1 RQRQMCIRDR
11 YNVAQVITF
20 NKMLAKGVIRDVAR
34 VLDMPYKE
42 ADDFAKLIPNR
53 LGITLKGYEKNGEFI
68 EGAWELEP
76 KIKELVE
83 SNDTARQVWE
93 YSLNLENL
101 NRNAGVHAAALVV
114 DSQKELWHKT
124 PLFASEKTGGIV
136 TQYSMKYL
144 EPVDLIKFD
153 FLGLK
158 TLTVIDDALKII
170 KTQHNIDVDF
180 LSLDMDDPKVY
191 KTIQSGDTVGIF
203 QIESG
208 MFQGLNKRLR
218 PSSFEDIIAII
229 ALGRPGPMES
239 GMVDDFVNRKHGVE
253 PIAYAFKELEPIL
266 KPTYGT

>member
-1 RQRQMCIRDR
+1 MPDIDTDFCQRQRKEIIEYMIEKYGK

-83 SNDTARQVWE
+83 SNEVAKQVWE

-191 KTIQSGDTVGIF
+191 KTIQSDDTVGIF

-218 PSSFEDIIAII
+218 
-229 ALGRPGPMES
+229 R
-239 GMVDDFVNRKHGVE
+239 
-253 PIAYAFKELEPIL
+253 FKL
-266 KPTYGT
+266 